1 MIAITMGDSSGVG
14 PEIVLHS
21 FQKGE
26 LPENV
31 VVVGDMAVLELCNRM
46 LKYEA
51 PLRKIKEISAA
62 RPGQLNIYDLGILQ
76 SDEVRP
82 GQISQKSGSA
92 ALRYVEAATRLALE
106 GKVSAIVT
114 MPVNKEASRLSAP
127 DFTGHTEFIADLCG
141 RKRSTLM
148 LASPKAIVT
157 HVTTHVSLRKA
168 IDLIRP
174 ARVLDTIRITSEI
187 LPKLRDSARIAVAGL
202 NPHAGEN
209 GSFGHEDIDEIAPAV
224 QQAQKEGIDVRGPF
238 PPDTIFLD
246 LLKGR
251 YDAIVCM
258 YHDQGHIPM
267 KILDFEGATNV
278 TLGLPII
285 RTSVDHGTAFDI
297 AYEGMAFTS
306 SLRDAVKMAL
316 RLSAK

>member
-21 FQKGE
+21 FKKGE

-51 PLRKIKEISAA
+51 PLREIKEISAA
-62 RPGQLNIYDLGILQ
+62 QPGQLNVYDLGILQ

-92 ALRYVEAATRLALE
+92 ALHYVEAATRLALE

-114 MPVNKEASRLSAP
+114 MPMNKEASRLSAP

-209 GSFGHEDIDEIAPAV
+209 GSFGHEDIDEIAPAI

-297 AYEGMAFTS
+297 AYKGMAFTS

-316 RLSAK
+316 RLSSK